1 MPTYLPIHL
10 TIHSL
15 SIYSPIFQST
25 HPSIHPFIPLSPN
38 KTQEYLFMYPC
49 DLGIKTSLCIR
60 TNSSRDS
67 IWEIRDNKKKRNNRG
82 LYLPFLLLPIFVASW
97 SNFHNDTSYLL
108 ACSLPLSLSQFAFCL
123 GSKDSRLHWRPRGD
137 LLFWCFCDMS
147 VVGLCLGKWT
157 LNVLTE
163 TFAPMHR
170 GRIISFWSVDF
181 LDLGGVKGRNKETHH
196 DCGRKGHKER
206 SYFKPS
212 KKKK

>member
-1 MPTYLPIHL
+1 
-10 TIHSL
+10 
-15 SIYSPIFQST
+15 
-25 HPSIHPFIPLSPN
+25 
-38 KTQEYLFMYPC
+38 
-49 DLGIKTSLCIR
+49 
-60 TNSSRDS
+60 
-67 IWEIRDNKKKRNNRG
+67 
-82 LYLPFLLLPIFVASW
+82 
-97 SNFHNDTSYLL
+97 
-108 ACSLPLSLSQFAFCL
+108 
-123 GSKDSRLHWRPRGD
+123 
-137 LLFWCFCDMS
+137 MS

-212 KKKK
+212 KKKKNHKHLDFLFKKTNKQKELCPCVVHLGAYLLFIYCNDGSPHPRRRGALMRTQYRERSQRSARSPTRPEASWHAQASLRTHALSRVIPHLVTICHCHP